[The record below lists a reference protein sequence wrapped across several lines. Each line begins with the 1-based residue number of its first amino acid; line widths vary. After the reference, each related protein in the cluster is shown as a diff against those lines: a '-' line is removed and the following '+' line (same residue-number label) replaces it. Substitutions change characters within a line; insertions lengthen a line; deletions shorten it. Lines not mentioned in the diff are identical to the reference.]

1 MSPRPDTPLTPAPD
15 KTAAIF
21 ATANPWLTGTM
32 VGTLIGV
39 LIIMGATLTGLL
51 IHQFGST
58 DDRLAAIDGRFA
70 AIDGRF
76 ARLETNIDARFAAQ
90 DAKIAAL
97 DAKIAEMSL
106 KLTALIAALNKTD
119 EVDAALAGDTAPP

>member
-1 MSPRPDTPLTPAPD
+1 MSPPPD

-21 ATANPWLTGTM
+21 ATANPWLTGTL

-39 LIIMGATLTGLL
+39 VIIMGATLTGLL

-58 DDRLAAIDGRFA
+58 DGRLA

-76 ARLETNIDARFAAQ
+76 ARLEANIDAKFAAQ
-90 DAKIAAL
+90 DAKI
-97 DAKIAEMSL
+97 DEMSL
-106 KLTALIAALNKTD
+106 KLNALIAALDKTD
-119 EVDAALAGDTAPP
+119 EVDAALAGEIVPP